1 MPFFEVAV
9 KNIQGV
15 DSPILSIFLVE
26 DDSMVGGTDGLGS
39 TILNNFTQK
48 AFQQVQKS
56 DTNRSGGLDPNE
68 IKDNVD
74 VTGKGRNL
82 VDNFESIETDQ
93 SGELSATELVSFRAK
108 SGEGLDE
115 MLNQLKII
123 FEQSEISSNNI
134 VKFLSDGTGLQNDLG
149 SLLQSST
156 NLDALIESRVQQ
168 ILVGSGEGS
177 ESQLRDS
184 ITNI

>member
-1 MPFFEVAV
+1 
-9 KNIQGV
+9 
-15 DSPILSIFLVE
+15 
-26 DDSMVGGTDGLGS
+26 MVGGTDGLGS
-39 TILNNFTQK
+39 TILNSLTQK
-48 AFQQVQKS
+48 TFQQVQKS
-56 DTNRSGGLDPNE
+56 DANRSDGLDPNE

-74 VTGKGRNL
+74 VTGKGQDL
-82 VDNFESIETDQ
+82 VDNFDSIDTDH
-93 SGELSATELVSFRAK
+93 SGELSTTELISFRAK

-123 FEQSEISSNNI
+123 FEKSGISSNSI
-134 VKFLSDGTGLQNDLG
+134 VEFLSDGASPQNDLG

-156 NLDALIESRVQQ
+156 NLDALIESRVQE

>member
-1 MPFFEVAV
+1 MSFFPVAV
-9 KNIQGV
+9 KEIQAV
-15 DSPILSIFLVE
+15 DSPILKIFLVE

-39 TILNNFTQK
+39 TILNSFTQK

-56 DTNRSGGLDPNE
+56 DSNRLDGLDPNE
-68 IKDNVD
+68 INDNVD
-74 VTGKGRNL
+74 VTGKGQNL
-82 VDNFESIETDQ
+82 VDNFDSIDTGQ
-93 SGELSATELVSFRAK
+93 SGELSTTELISLRAK

-115 MLNQLKII
+115 MLNHLKNI
-123 FEQSEISSNNI
+123 FEKSGISSNSI
-134 VKFLSDGTGLQNDLG
+134 VEFLSDGASPKNDLG

-156 NLDALIESRVQQ
+156 NLDALIESRVQE

-177 ESQLRDS
+177 ESQIRSS

>member
-1 MPFFEVAV
+1 MHFFAVAV
-9 KNIQGV
+9 KDIQGV
-15 DSPILSIFLVE
+15 DSPILNIFLVE

-68 IKDNVD
+68 IKDSVD
-74 VTGKGRNL
+74 VTGKGRDL
-82 VDNFESIETDQ
+82 VDNFDSIDTNQ
-93 SGELSATELVSFRAK
+93 SGELSAKELTSFRAK
-108 SGEGLDE
+108 SGEELDE
-115 MLNQLKII
+115 MLNQLKNI
-123 FEQSEISSNNI
+123 FEKPGISSNSI
-134 VKFLSDGTGLQNDLG
+134 VEFLSDGASPQNDLG
-149 SLLQSST
+149 SLLKSST
-156 NLDALIESRVQQ
+156 NLDALIESRVQE

>member
-1 MPFFEVAV
+1 MPFFAVAV
-9 KNIQGV
+9 KDIKGV
-15 DSPILSIFLVE
+15 DSPILNIFLVE

-68 IKDNVD
+68 IKDNLD
-74 VTGKGRNL
+74 VTGKGRDL
-82 VDNFESIETDQ
+82 VYNFDSVDIDQ
-93 SGELSATELVSFRAK
+93 SGELSATELTSFRAK
-108 SGEGLDE
+108 SGDGLDE

-134 VKFLSDGTGLQNDLG
+134 VEFLSEGTGLQNDLG
-149 SLLQSST
+149 SLLKSST
-156 NLDALIESRVQQ
+156 NLDALIESRVQE
-168 ILVGSGEGS
+168 ILVDSDEGS
-177 ESQLRDS
+177 EFQLRDS

>member
-1 MPFFEVAV
+1 
-9 KNIQGV
+9 
-15 DSPILSIFLVE
+15 
-26 DDSMVGGTDGLGS
+26 MVGGTEGLGS
-39 TILNNFTQK
+39 TILNSFTQK

-56 DTNRSGGLDPNE
+56 DANRLGGLDPNE

-74 VTGKGRNL
+74 VTGKGHDL
-82 VDNFESIETDQ
+82 VDNFDSIDTDQ
-93 SGELSATELVSFRAK
+93 SGELSATELIAFRAK

-115 MLNQLKII
+115 ILNQLQNI
-123 FEQSEISSNNI
+123 FEQSGISANSI
-134 VKFLSDGTGLQNDLG
+134 VEFLGNKANPQNDLS

-156 NLDALIESRVQQ
+156 DLNALIESRVQE

-177 ESQLRDS
+177 ESQLLDS

>member
-1 MPFFEVAV
+1 MPYFAVAV
-9 KNIQGV
+9 KDIQGV
-15 DSPILSIFLVE
+15 YSPILSIFLVE

-39 TILNNFTQK
+39 TILNSFTQK

-56 DTNRSGGLDPNE
+56 DANRSDGLDPDE

-74 VTGKGRNL
+74 VTGKAQVL
-82 VDNFESIETDQ
+82 VDNFDSIDTDQ
-93 SGELSATELVSFRAK
+93 SGELSTTELISFRAK
-108 SGEGLDE
+108 SGEGLNE
-115 MLNQLKII
+115 MLNQLKNI
-123 FEQSEISSNNI
+123 FEKSEISSNSI
-134 VKFLSDGTGLQNDLG
+134 VEFLSDEASPQNDLG
-149 SLLQSST
+149 SLLKSST
-156 NLDALIESRVQQ
+156 NLDALIESRVQE

>member
-1 MPFFEVAV
+1 MPYFAIAV
-9 KNIQGV
+9 KYIQGL
-15 DSPILSIFLVE
+15 DSPILNIFLVE

-39 TILNNFTQK
+39 TILNSLTQK
-48 AFQQVQKS
+48 TFQQVQKS
-56 DTNRSGGLDPNE
+56 DANRSDGLDPNE

-74 VTGKGRNL
+74 VTGKGQDL
-82 VDNFESIETDQ
+82 VDNFDSIDTDH
-93 SGELSATELVSFRAK
+93 SGELSTTELISFRAK

-123 FEQSEISSNNI
+123 FEKSGISSNSI
-134 VKFLSDGTGLQNDLG
+134 VEFLSDGASPQNDLG
-149 SLLQSST
+149 SLLKSST
-156 NLDALIESRVQQ
+156 NLDALIESRVQE

-177 ESQLRDS
+177 ESQIRSS